1 MSNSIKDV
9 LIDGGLPVALSD
21 KEGRFIYNLL
31 PVGEFYDK
39 RYGQISITQSEIQQ
53 MADNFGKCPSYEVP
67 VKIGHSDGAKSPG
80 KVIGVNA
87 KPEGLEITML
97 VDDETAQAINDKQ
110 YRYMSAEFDEDYH
123 DKKTGDKVGAVLLGA
138 ALVNQ
143 PAHPYVAP
151 LVLADDIHPPEAEHE
166 KEAEPKNE
174 SERKDENMSELE
186 ELRTQKAQLEAEMKT
201 LREQSEANAKKLS
214 DIEALNKALLDEK
227 ERAEIAANEAE
238 VKAFCEKYTA
248 QGIPPVLI
256 EKVKPILLSKQ
267 SRTIKLSDDA
277 KDDTPSLKFFG
288 EFFDAMPKIPM
299 TQISTSDAPGVELSD
314 VDMARK
320 RAKAIA
326 ESIN

>member
-1 MSNSIKDV
+1 MNETLKDV

-21 KEGRFIYNLL
+21 SECRFIYNLL

-39 RYGQISITQSEIQQ
+39 RYGRVSITPDKIKQ
-53 MADNFGKCPSYEVP
+53 MADNFGKCPAYEVP

-80 KVIGVNA
+80 KVIGVQA
-87 KPEGLEITML
+87 KDSGLEITML
-97 VDDETAQAINDKQ
+97 VDDETAQAINGKQ
-110 YRYMSAEFDEDYH
+110 YRYMSAEFDEDYC

-151 LVLADDIHPPEAEHE
+151 LVLADNINPP
-166 KEAEPKNE
+166 KQEAEPEIK
-174 SERKDENMSELE
+174 SERKDENMSELDD
-186 ELRTQKAQLEAEMKT
+186 LRTQKAQLEAEMKT

-214 DIEALNKALLDEK
+214 DIEAQNKALLEEK

-256 EKVKPILLSKQ
+256 EKVKPILLSRH
-267 SRTIKLSDDA
+267 SRVIRLSDDA

-288 EFFDAMPKIPM
+288 EFFEAMPKIPM
-299 TQISTSDAPGVELSD
+299 TQISSSDAPKVELSD
-314 VDMARK
+314 VDLARE

>member
-1 MSNSIKDV
+1 MSDSVKNV

-21 KEGRFIYNLL
+21 SEGRFIYNLL

-39 RYGQISITQSEIQQ
+39 RYGRISITQSEIQQ
-53 MADNFGKCPSYEVP
+53 MADNFGKCPAYEVP
-67 VKIGHSDGAKSPG
+67 VKLGHSDGAKSPG

-97 VDDETAQAINDKQ
+97 VDDETAQAINNKQ

-123 DKKTGDKVGAVLLGA
+123 DKKTGDKVGTVLLGA

-151 LVLADDIHPPEAEHE
+151 LVLADDINPPKPESENPE
-166 KEAEPKNE
+166 KN

-186 ELRTQKAQLEAEMKT
+186 ELKAQKAQLEAEMKI

-214 DIEALNKALLDEK
+214 DIEAQNKALLEEK
-227 ERAEIAANEAE
+227 ERAEFAANEAK

-248 QGIPPVLI
+248 LGIPPVLI
-256 EKVKPILLSKQ
+256 EKVKPVLLSRQ

-277 KDDTPSLKFFG
+277 KDDMPSLKFFG
-288 EFFDAMPKIPM
+288 EFFEAMPKIPM
-299 TQISTSDAPGVELSD
+299 SQISTSDAPSVELSD
-314 VDMARK
+314 LDKAREH
-320 RAKAIA
+320 AKAIA
-326 ESIN
+326 ESIR